1 MAISDKHVTFF
12 LLLGILLFASY
23 QTLMVS
29 STITK
34 EEAIEISRSSPTMQ
48 EYIEKATDYF
58 LSEAEYLNVTMV
70 KSMKEQNIERYG
82 SLPDDHGVWEI
93 VWGMFLK
100 PYGIDFTS
108 LWHYIDGE
116 TGEILLELRGVIFT

>member
-23 QTLMVS
+23 QTLIVN

-34 EEAIEISRSSPTMQ
+34 EEAIEISRGSPTMQ
-48 EYIEKATDYF
+48 EYIENATEYF
-58 LSEAEYLNVTMV
+58 LAEAEYLNVTIV
-70 KSMKEQNIERYG
+70 KSMKEQNLERYC

-93 VWGMFLK
+93 VWGIRLK

-108 LWHYIDGE
+108 LWHYIDKE
-116 TGEILLELRGVIFT
+116 TGEILLELRGVIHT